1 MGLLHFIFSSLGQ
14 CIDLIFLLLDLNFV
28 LVNSVIRLLVAVVTF
43 ISSLPMLLTNS
54 LVECMNLTLVC
65 LITMVDG
72 VTVLT
77 HNMIGSW
84 MQLLGGAL
92 ESCKMVGYLSSHL
105 LLRTKELLHRGL
117 LSGHS
122 LLRQACEGCGIVFS
136 LLLYFINTIVNLLL
150 IGTQNLYGLMA
161 SMVEAVS
168 SPLQKALE
176 LTLTVLTFFYSTIVG
191 ASILLWTPCRLALQ
205 FLGSLGHIFV
215 SVFLLNFYGL
225 LLMLLII
232 AVTTVYMSPELFQRV
247 VQRVIHYVNTVP
259 TLQRL
264 QRTLQRFYLLE
275 RNLWQRLAWPR
286 SRLGRWTLAERRQ
299 DDEEDV
305 GQGDENVL
313 QDDANPE
320 APQNAIIIDGQDE
333 ADDADDP
340 LHQGQVLPQGPDPP
354 LPSSS
359 THRPLQKMPS
369 EEGPKGSSAD
379 NLLTLLQEQ
388 EERKKCVICQDSTKT
403 VVLLPCRHL
412 CLCRDCTNILLRQP
426 IYQHNCPLCRHMI
439 LQTMDVYL

>member
-1 MGLLHFIFSSLGQ
+1 MGLLHFIFSSIGK
-14 CIDLIFLLLDLNFV
+14 CIDIICLLLDLNFFI
-28 LVNSVIRLLVAVVTF
+28 VNSVVRLLLAVITF
-43 ISSLPMLLTNS
+43 IGGLPMLLTNS
-54 LVECMNLTLVC
+54 VVECMNLTLVC
-65 LITMVDG
+65 LITMIDG

-92 ESCKMVGYLSSHL
+92 ESFKMMGYLSSHL

-122 LLRQACEGCGIVFS
+122 LLRQACDGCSIVFS

-191 ASILLWTPCRLALQ
+191 ASILVWTPCRLALQ

-225 LLMLLII
+225 LLMLVII
-232 AVTTVYMSPELFQRV
+232 AGAAIYMSPELFHQGVQRV
-247 VQRVIHYVNTVP
+247 VNYINTVP

-264 QRTLQRFYLLE
+264 QRTLRRLCVLE

-286 SRLGRWTLAERRQ
+286 SRLGRWTLAERREPLGRGDGTDQEVDGEPGAPQ
-299 DDEEDV
+299 DDMG
-305 GQGDENVL
+305 GQG
-313 QDDANPE
+313 
-320 APQNAIIIDGQDE
+320 E
-333 ADDADDP
+333 ADNADDP
-340 LHQGQVLPQGPDPP
+340 LRQALPPVADPP

-369 EEGPKGSSAD
+369 EEGPKGNPAD

-412 CLCRDCTNILLRQP
+412 CLCRDCTDILLRQP